1 MAGRRTMFAAYTLIQ
16 SVAKSE
22 RAFHF
27 LCERLCLMRCFLH
40 IVHRVVGFQSE
51 QQQGNRKSLS
61 NSR

>member
-1 MAGRRTMFAAYTLIQ
+1 
-16 SVAKSE
+16 
-22 RAFHF
+22 
-27 LCERLCLMRCFLH
+27 LH